1 MDFESTKHLNVD
13 VESSKRTVSANLV
26 ATITALSAV
35 IVAFVGKLAWLFDYS
50 YEADALRQA

>member
-1 MDFESTKHLNVD
+1 LDFESTKHLNVD

-35 IVAFVGKLAWLFDYS
+35 IVAVGKLAWLFDYS